1 MVSYFYPAPLHVSAS
16 SGLRGSNF
24 DSAPV
29 LCLDKH
35 SRSDD
40 TDVILPL
47 YAALPPRE
55 DGLLTNS
62 SALYSGYGLGDD
74 WFEGAL
80 LRPDLVLSDVARAIN
95 SSNVPQVTP
104 HLLVT
109 LFAANI
115 ALTVRLMPHEE
126 KRTLFASGQSQWDL
140 SGMAAW
146 TQCGTRYPHQ
156 RIHCG

>member
-1 MVSYFYPAPLHVSAS
+1 MPH
-16 SGLRGSNF
+16 
-24 DSAPV
+24 
-29 LCLDKH
+29 
-35 SRSDD
+35 
-40 TDVILPL
+40 
-47 YAALPPRE
+47 RE

-109 LFAANI
+109 LFAANS
-115 ALTVRLMPHEE
+115 AFTVRLDGQM
-126 KRTLFASGQSQWDL
+126 KRKEHCLPLGSHIGVLVGWQLGPNMVHALFTGAFVMVECAVLDESGKHLECSL
-140 SGMAAW
+140 
-146 TQCGTRYPHQ
+146 
-156 RIHCG
+156 